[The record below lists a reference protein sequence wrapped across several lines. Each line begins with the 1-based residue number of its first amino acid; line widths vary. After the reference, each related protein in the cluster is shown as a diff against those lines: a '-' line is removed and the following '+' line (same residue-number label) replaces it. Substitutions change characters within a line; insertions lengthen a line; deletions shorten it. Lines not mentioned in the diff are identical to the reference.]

1 MDALVFSLS
10 FAAIAFV
17 AVLVFRLFDERLTLG
32 FGLLF
37 ALYLGLDD
45 LATSLPAIARVF
57 QLFGGEWNWSGK
69 VFSILLAVV
78 AVVAL
83 GIRSEASGITF
94 RQKNIQASWIALAI
108 LTAVGFG
115 LGLVFKPSNLSAETL
130 AFQALMPGLAEELA
144 YRGVAPAL
152 LLGLIHRKNAP
163 AEIPWAV
170 VGATALMFGIW
181 HGLSYSDGSFAF
193 QWIPALYTLIGG
205 VAYGW
210 LRFNSGSLLFP
221 FLAHGFGNVAFEL
234 TALLRM

>member
-1 MDALVFSLS
+1 MDALIFCLS

-17 AVLVFRLFDERLTLG
+17 AVLLFRSIDERLTLG

-45 LATSLPAIARVF
+45 LATSLPSISRVF
-57 QLFGGEWNWSGK
+57 QLFGGDWNWSGK
-69 VFSILLAVV
+69 IYSVVLAVV
-78 AVVAL
+78 VALVL
-83 GIRSEASGITF
+83 GIRREAIGATLAQ
-94 RQKNIQASWIALAI
+94 RNIKASWIALAI
-108 LTAVGFG
+108 LTAVGFA
-115 LGLVFKPSNLSAETL
+115 LGLVFKPSNLNAETI

-163 AEIPWAV
+163 RGIPWAV
-170 VGATALMFGIW
+170 VGVTALMFGIW

-193 QWIPALYTLIGG
+193 QWVPALYTLIGG

-221 FLAHGFGNVAFEL
+221 FLAHGFGNVVFEL